1 MIEFLRYFF
10 RHNEDGITSINMK
23 LIRMALV
30 LGLFVAYKIKDKK
43 TVLKLLLT
51 LGLILQGL
59 LFYWY
64 SGNKDI
70 FFVEGLPFYHCRVA
84 AIMMAVTFFSG
95 KEKLAKYFAWLGIV
109 GAFVAFMVPDPSP
122 YLWPHITN
130 LTYVVCHIILVISG
144 AMIIFNS
151 SLKLD
156 IKVIFLYTL
165 VVNFVIFVANFIFR
179 ANYGYLSR
187 LPEGLNIDVSKP
199 ILFLVITSL
208 ITLGLGFLESD
219 TRKLYKRRLAKI

>member
-1 MIEFLRYFF
+1 M
-10 RHNEDGITSINMK
+10 
-23 LIRMALV
+23 
-30 LGLFVAYKIKDKK
+30 
-43 TVLKLLLT
+43 LT